1 METRLKV
8 TGMTCN
14 HCVEGVTRALTQVP
28 GVEEVQ
34 VVLEGGLAVVRGTVD
49 RAALVAAVIEEGYE
63 TV

>member
-8 TGMTCN
+8 AGMTCN
-14 HCVEGVTRALTQVP
+14 HCVEGVTRALKQVP

-34 VVLEGGLAVVRGTVD
+34 VVLEGGLAVVTGAVD
-49 RAALVAAVIEEGYE
+49 RAALVAAVTEEGYE